1 MTAIPLA
8 SSLRRFANART
19 SDAEL
24 LAAFRVRRDEAAFAE
39 LVRRHAGLVAG
50 VCRRAL
56 GQAQDAEDAFQATF
70 LILAR
75 KAHAVSHPERLAGW
89 LHTVALRAAEEVRTM
104 RARERRGDAAC
115 PRREAVS
122 DETPSADLAAALDEE
137 LARLPEIYRLAVLHC
152 ELQGQSRGEAA
163 AALKIPEGT
172 LSSRLAEAKRRLAR
186 RLKQR
191 GITVGATAIAAALTP
206 RSDAG
211 FTASQLATLAR
222 SAAALVAGD
231 SARAAGPALLVA
243 DLVIKSMFVSKLKCV
258 AALAIAAA
266 LIGGGFTLMPGRAPS
281 AALAGGSADSGP
293 DPAKLVQMLGDAK
306 FSRREEAQRQLIAM
320 GRRAEPAVRAGTASG
335 DAEIVKRCTAILP
348 HLWVAG
354 LKEIDHPAWIRFRKL
369 AGDTKASR
377 ELFLQMIEDPRR
389 AALIGA
395 AEANLDGASEIYK
408 SELAERE
415 HALLRGFLEAARNY
429 ALYRGFN
436 TGVIRPASGIPTR
449 GELGTLLF
457 LGTYSS
463 TAAVTHS
470 QAGDGEQILN
480 HNLFSLALSSER
492 RPDAKPIPPEIRRLF
507 AAWLAVRTDS
517 EPLHFGLYLALYH
530 DLREAL
536 PAARAAAARKD
547 LAPEPKGFA
556 ILAVGQFGTN
566 SDLPLLER
574 SFADQRLFQ
583 RTNHTSANK
592 VQKPVETLVSD
603 AAIAAALHLRSQH
616 PADFG
621 YPILAES
628 KERGP
633 QELVKYHLLGF
644 FDAATR
650 DAAHKKAIN
659 WLAKHPPQKDPDPS
673 R

>member
-24 LAAFRVRRDEAAFAE
+24 LAAFRARRDEAAFAE
-39 LVRRHAGLVAG
+39 LVRRHAGLVSG

-75 KAHAVSHPERLAGW
+75 KAQAVSRPERLAGW
-89 LHTVALRAAEEVRTM
+89 LHTVALRATEEVRTM
-104 RARERRGDAAC
+104 RARERRGDAAR

-122 DETPSADLAAALDEE
+122 DETPSADLAALLDEE

-152 ELQGQSRGEAA
+152 ELQGQSRSEAA
-163 AALKIPEGT
+163 AALRIPEGT

-186 RLKQR
+186 RLRQR
-191 GITVGATAIAAALTP
+191 GVTGGAAAIAAALTP

-231 SARAAGPALLVA
+231 SARAAGPALAVA

-258 AALAIAAA
+258 AVLAIAAA
-266 LIGGGFTLMPGRAPS
+266 LIGGGFTLMPGRGPS
-281 AALAGGSADSGP
+281 AAQAGEPADSRL
-293 DPAKLVQMLGDAK
+293 DPAKLVEMLGDAK
-306 FSRREEAQRQLIAM
+306 FSKREEAQRQLLAM
-320 GRRAEPAVRAGTASG
+320 GRRAEPAVRAGMASD
-335 DAEIVKRCTAILP
+335 DAEILKRCTAILP

-354 LKEIDHPAWIRFRKL
+354 LKEFDHPAWIRFRKL
-369 AGDTKASR
+369 VGDTKASR
-377 ELFLQMIEDPRR
+377 DLFLQMIDDPRR

-395 AEANLDGASEIYK
+395 AEANPNRAGEIYK

-415 HALLRGFLEAARNY
+415 QALVRGFLKAASTFSF
-429 ALYRGFN
+429 G
-436 TGVIRPASGIPTR
+436 TIRPIGGIPNR
-449 GELGTLLF
+449 GELATLLF
-457 LGTYSS
+457 LGAYSS

-470 QAGDGEQILN
+470 RAGEGEQFLN
-480 HNLFSLALSSER
+480 HNLFSLALSDER
-492 RPDAKPIPPEIRRLF
+492 RPDARPIPPEIRRLF

-517 EPLHFGLYLALYH
+517 EPLRFGLYLALYH
-530 DLREAL
+530 DLREVL
-536 PAARAAAARKD
+536 TAARAAAANKD
-547 LAPEPKGFA
+547 LAPEPRGFA

-574 SFADQRLFQ
+574 SFADQRLFH
-583 RTNHTSANK
+583 RTNQTSAK
-592 VQKPVETLVSD
+592 KEQKPVEALVSD
-603 AAIAAALHLRSQH
+603 TAIAAALHLRGQH

-621 YPILAES
+621 YPILADY

-650 DAAHKKAIN
+650 DAAHKKAIE
-659 WLAKHPPQKDPDPS
+659 WLSKYPPEKEPDPP